1 MIEAICEDL
10 KHRCTGCEACKF
22 ACPCSCI
29 EMVFDEEGFAFP
41 SIDDSACVS
50 CETCIRVCPNNR
62 APECE
67 SLAGAWSF
75 QENGDSAMRSSSG
88 GAFHALGLNMIEQ
101 GGAVYGFAFDG
112 VFVVMRRSD
121 NEADLDWLRG
131 SKYVQGSIGGSYRQ
145 IEQDITRGIPVAVCG
160 TACQIAGLRS
170 YLGDLS
176 KEVLLID
183 LVCHGVPSPKM
194 FERHVSYLEHRYE
207 DDLVEFVF
215 RDKRRTHWL
224 MSKHFLYRFAR
235 GGDVDGGWRL
245 DPYYNAYLKGLTMRE
260 CCYRCPY
267 STAERCSDL
276 TLCDFWGAEKVPR
289 TVDRRIGVSALIA
302 HTEKGRKST
311 AQLAAYGVLNEI
323 EVHEVVNGNPNLER
337 PTNRPEAR
345 DCVYADISR
354 MGYDSWAKRQVSLKD
369 RVLSKIF
376 DLIPLCAV
384 EPLQKLRGCGRSRR
398 KSD

>member
-1 MIEAICEDL
+1 
-10 KHRCTGCEACKF
+10 
-22 ACPCSCI
+22 
-29 EMVFDEEGFAFP
+29 
-41 SIDDSACVS
+41 
-50 CETCIRVCPNNR
+50 
-62 APECE
+62 
-67 SLAGAWSF
+67 
-75 QENGDSAMRSSSG
+75 
-88 GAFHALGLNMIEQ
+88 
-101 GGAVYGFAFDG
+101 
-112 VFVVMRRSD
+112 
-121 NEADLDWLRG
+121 
-131 SKYVQGSIGGSYRQ
+131 
-145 IEQDITRGIPVAVCG
+145 
-160 TACQIAGLRS
+160 
-170 YLGDLS
+170 
-176 KEVLLID
+176 
-183 LVCHGVPSPKM
+183 
-194 FERHVSYLEHRYE
+194 
-207 DDLVEFVF
+207 
-215 RDKRRTHWL
+215 
-224 MSKHFLYRFAR
+224 
-235 GGDVDGGWRL
+235 
-245 DPYYNAYLKGLTMRE
+245 MRE

-302 HTEKGRKST
+302 HTEKGRKSA

-323 EVHEVVNGNPNLER
+323 EVHEVVNGNPNLAR